1 MTDLEKA
8 ALKAFA
14 KEVVD
19 VLLPQLVAAEE
30 AKLPAAYAPIAK
42 VLIDALMPEIQLLL
56 DAKIAAL

>member
-14 KEVVD
+14 KD